1 MKKIHNLLILTI
13 LTFSTIVSA
22 TEIHV
27 KKANSSEA
35 PRVHVWTYNSANDV
49 PITNTSNWPNNL
61 PYTTAESNGWFSY
74 SFDSTAYGCLF
85 VYNNGQTADFK
96 YYTNDR
102 WIILNE
108 DGTLQSVNEVNPETA
123 NDIIFSESVA
133 PKENGKY
140 NEGAV
145 VQITITNPGNKDIYY
160 TTDGSDPSAVIGS
173 INGTEYTEPIEII
186 SNTTLKVSLAGAYA
200 YGFPVLGTPVVKT
213 YEFEEVVIIP
223 SFTYSTNPGLSDN
236 GTYLEGTT
244 VEVTFNLSNPS
255 NDPDWDIYYSLDGND
270 VDLSQINGGNYLNP
284 IRYAGAFNIT
294 SDIVVY
300 AKLFNVT
307 TGQSQGV
314 SPMVFNFEQPTP
326 QQTIYVKKEGSLTPP
341 KIHVWR
347 EDGAATITNP
357 ANWPNNLPLMTYDHE
372 SSDGWYSYAFDEVPS
387 FGTLFYLDNFKT
399 QDYKFYSEDRY
410 FLFDE
415 NNNLIS
421 NTTTKPFDE
430 EIILEASVDIE
441 PNANGKYDYGTVITV
456 TFSSNGGYSDRYI
469 AYTTD
474 GSDPATSSTF
484 TQLNK
489 TEGYPTTLQI
499 TSNTQLRAIEEQLY
513 RSNPRSNEVS
523 MNIEFEEPSSY
534 LEYSTDIKPNE
545 NGSFTEGETVNV
557 SISRLIGCGG
567 CSFAVFYTTDGSEPS
582 ESETKTLYTDA
593 IPVSQNTTIKA
604 AINSY
609 MGGTWYPT
617 EEFTLTF
624 EPPFEEVPSFT
635 YSTTPGLSD
644 NGTYPAGATVS
655 TTFNLNYPSDNP
667 NWIIYYA
674 LDGNPVDLANVG
686 TGSQN
691 AILYESA
698 FDVTSNLVVYAT
710 MYNTYTGQSQSVSP
724 MIFTF
729 EVPVPQYKIYVKK
742 QSGNTPP
749 KIHVWSNPEENK
761 PAMTDSSNWPTN
773 LPEMTYTYDNG
784 WYQFTTYD
792 FDSYG
797 TLFILDGEQT
807 EDYKF
812 YSEDRWFIFDEN
824 NELVSNTTTKPV
836 TIELSLSNDIQPNA
850 DGKFV
855 AGQTVTATFTSNG
868 GSYQRYIRYTTDGSD
883 PKTSASYQL
892 IVITQYTPATLE
904 ITEDTALRA
913 IEEGIY
919 GAGPYSNEV
928 SFNYEFEKG
937 KLVTIE
943 RDIEPRS
950 NGYYT
955 SGQTVNVTISR
966 TEGCGGCSYADYYTL
981 DGSDPKTSETRIQ
994 GGAFVSLEITTA
1006 TQLRAISYPVM
1017 SNPDDYEEAA
1027 ETFLFEPEQSSTI
1040 FVKRIGHDYC
1050 PKFHVWTKESGAD
1063 VAITNPSNWP
1073 NNLPDFYSHDGDGWY
1088 KYNLTNIEFGVLF
1101 VYADN
1106 YQTPDFKYFSDS
1118 VYIYLAQDGS
1128 TISVTNT
1135 KPSSSRESFEE
1146 AIPNN
1151 GLRLSPNPT
1160 SNTFTINF
1168 SNGKSESS
1176 IVTIYDL
1183 SGKLIYSETVPES
1196 SFINKEYSRFD
1207 LGLDSGTYIINV
1219 VSDSSN
1225 EIQRLVIK

>member
-35 PRVHVWTYNSANDV
+35 PRVHVWTYNGTNDV

-108 DGTLQSVNEVNPETA
+108 DGSLQSVHEVNPE
-123 NDIIFSESVA
+123 
-133 PKENGKY
+133 
-140 NEGAV
+140 
-145 VQITITNPGNKDIYY
+145 NPN
-160 TTDGSDPSAVIGS
+160 P
-173 INGTEYTEPIEII
+173 
-186 SNTTLKVSLAGAYA
+186 
-200 YGFPVLGTPVVKT
+200 F
-213 YEFEEVVIIP
+213 P

-236 GTYLEGTT
+236 GTYPFGTE
-244 VEVTFNLSNPS
+244 VEVTFNLNPF
-255 NDPDWDIYYSLDGND
+255 NGNFAIYYSLDGNP
-270 VDLSQINGGNYLNP
+270 VDLSNLE
-284 IRYAGAFNIT
+284 AGANHTNPVLYTGPFSISENTI
-294 SDIVVY
+294 VY
-300 AKLFNVT
+300 ATIYNLAT
-307 TGQSQGV
+307 DETQSV
-314 SPMVFNFEQPTP
+314 SPMIFTYQLPSP
-326 QQTIYVKKEGSLTPP
+326 KQTIYVKKEGSLTPP

-347 EDGAATITNP
+347 QDGAATITNP
-357 ANWPNNLPLMTYDHE
+357 ANWPNNLPLMTYDHQ
-372 SSDGWYSYAFDEVPS
+372 SSDGWYSYSFDEVPS
-387 FGTLFYLDNFKT
+387 YGTLFYLGNFKT
-399 QDYKFYSEDRY
+399 QDYKFYSENRY

-441 PNANGKYDYGTVITV
+441 PNANGKYDYGTVVTV

-499 TSNTQLRAIEEQLY
+499 SSNTQLRAIEEQLY

-523 MNIEFEEPSSY
+523 LNIAFEEPSSY
-534 LEYSTDIKPNE
+534 LEYSTDVKPNE
-545 NGSFTEGETVNV
+545 SGSFTEGETVNV

-567 CSFAVFYTTDGSEPS
+567 CSFAVYYTTDGSEPS

-617 EEFTLTF
+617 EELTLTF
-624 EPPFEEVPSFT
+624 EPP
-635 YSTTPGLSD
+635 TP
-644 NGTYPAGATVS
+644 
-655 TTFNLNYPSDNP
+655 
-667 NWIIYYA
+667 
-674 LDGNPVDLANVG
+674 
-686 TGSQN
+686 
-691 AILYESA
+691 E
-698 FDVTSNLVVYAT
+698 
-710 MYNTYTGQSQSVSP
+710 YT
-724 MIFTF
+724 
-729 EVPVPQYKIYVKK
+729 IYVKK
-742 QSGNTPP
+742 QGGNTPP
-749 KIHVWSNPEENK
+749 QIHVWSSPEENK
-761 PAMTDSSNWPTN
+761 PAMTDSSDWPNN
-773 LPEMTYTYDNG
+773 LPSMTYTYDNG

-812 YSEDRWFIFDEN
+812 YSEDRWFLFDEN

-855 AGQTVTATFTSNG
+855 AGETVTATFTSNG
-868 GSYQRYIRYTTDGSD
+868 GAYNRYIRYTTDGSD
-883 PKTSASYQL
+883 PQTSDSYQL

-904 ITEDTALRA
+904 ISEDTQLRA
-913 IEEGIY
+913 IEEGMY

-928 SFNYEFEKG
+928 GFYYEFEKG
-937 KLVTIE
+937 NLVTIE
-943 RDIEPRS
+943 RDIDPRG

-955 SGQTVNVTISR
+955 YGQTVNVTISR
-966 TEGCGGCSYADYYTL
+966 TEGCGGCSYVDYYTI
-981 DGSDPKTSETRIQ
+981 DGSDPKTSATRIQ
-994 GGAFVSLEITTA
+994 GGAFVNLEITMT

-1017 SNPDDYEEAA
+1017 GNPDNYEETAVN
-1027 ETFLFEPEQSSTI
+1027 FYFEPESSSTI

-1050 PKFHVWTKESGAD
+1050 PKFHVWTKESGED
-1063 VAITNPSNWP
+1063 VSITNPSNWP

-1106 YQTPDFKYFSDS
+1106 YQTTDFKYFSDS

-1128 TISVTNT
+1128 TISVTDT
-1135 KPSSSRESFEE
+1135 KPSSSREFFEE
-1146 AIPNN
+1146 TIPSN
-1151 GLRLSPNPT
+1151 GLSVAPNPT
-1160 SNTFTINF
+1160 SDTFTINF

-1183 SGKLIYSETVPES
+1183 SGKLIYSENVPES

>member
-13 LTFSTIVSA
+13 LIFSSIVTA

-27 KKANSSEA
+27 KRVNSNEA
-35 PRVHVWTYNSANDV
+35 PRVHVWTYNGSNDV
-49 PITNTSNWPNNL
+49 PITIDSDWPKNL
-61 PYTTAESNGWFSY
+61 PYTSAQSNGWFSY

-108 DGTLQSVNEVNPETA
+108 DGSLQSVNQVNPETA

-140 NEGAV
+140 DNGTT
-145 VQITITNPGNKDIYY
+145 VQVTITNPGNKDIYY
-160 TTDGSDPSAVIGS
+160 TTDGSNPSAVIGS
-173 INGTEYTEPIEII
+173 INGTEYTSPIEIN

-200 YGFPVLGTPVVKT
+200 YGFPVLGTPVVKS
-213 YEFEEVVIIP
+213 YEFEEVNP
-223 SFTYSTNPGLSDN
+223 FPTFTYSTNPGLSDN
-236 GTYLEGTT
+236 GTYPFGTE
-244 VEVTFNLSNPS
+244 VEVTFNLNPF
-255 NDPDWDIYYSLDGND
+255 NGNFAIYYSLDGNP
-270 VDLSQINGGNYLNP
+270 VDLSNLV
-284 IRYAGAFNIT
+284 AGANSTNPVLYTSPFSIT
-294 SDIVVY
+294 ENSIVY
-300 AKLFNVT
+300 ATIYNLAT
-307 TGQSQGV
+307 DETQTV
-314 SPMVFNFEQPTP
+314 SPMVFTYQLPSP
-326 QQTIYVKKEGSLTPP
+326 KQTIYVKKEGSLTPP

-347 EDGAATITNP
+347 QDGATTITNP
-357 ANWPNNLPLMTYDHE
+357 ANWPNNLPLMTYDHQ
-372 SSDGWYSYAFDEVPS
+372 SSDGWYSYSFDEVPS
-387 FGTLFYLDNFKT
+387 YGTLFYLGNFKS
-399 QDYKFYSEDRY
+399 QDYKFYSENRY

-421 NTTTKPFDE
+421 NTTTKPFEE
-430 EIILEASVDIE
+430 EIVLEATVSPE
-441 PNANGKYDYGTVITV
+441 ANENGKYPYGSTVTL
-456 TFSSNGGYSDRYI
+456 TFSSNGGFENRYI

-474 GSDPATSSTF
+474 GSDPSTSNTF

-513 RSNPRSNEVS
+513 RSNPRSNEVN

-534 LEYSTDIKPNE
+534 LKYTTDIEPNDSG
-545 NGSFTEGETVNV
+545 NFTEGQTVNV

-567 CSFAVFYTTDGSEPS
+567 CSFAIYYTTDGSEPS

-593 IPVSQNTTIKA
+593 IPVTATTIVKA
-604 AINSY
+604 AIHSY
-609 MGGTWYPT
+609 MGEEWYPK
-617 EEFTLTF
+617 EELTLTF
-624 EPPFEEVPSFT
+624 EPPFEQVPSFT
-635 YSTTPGLSD
+635 YSTTPWLND

-655 TTFNLNYPSDNP
+655 TTFSLNYPSDNP
-667 NWIIYYA
+667 NWIIYYSM
-674 LDGNPVDLANVG
+674 DGNPVDLTNVG

-691 AILYESA
+691 AILYEGA
-698 FDVTSNLVVYAT
+698 FDITSNLVVYAI

-729 EVPVPQYKIYVKK
+729 EVPVPQYKIHVKK
-742 QSGNTPP
+742 QGGNTPP
-749 KIHVWSNPEENK
+749 KIHVWSSPEENK

-792 FDSYG
+792 FNSYG

-812 YSEDRWFIFDEN
+812 YSEDRWFIFDKN

-850 DGKFV
+850 EGKFV
-855 AGQTVTATFTSNG
+855 AGQTVTATFSSNG
-868 GSYQRYIRYTTDGSD
+868 GSYNRYIRYTTDGSD
-883 PKTSASYQL
+883 PKTSATYQL
-892 IVITQYTPATLE
+892 IVIAQYTPATLE
-904 ITEDTALRA
+904 ITEDITLRA

-943 RDIEPRS
+943 RDIEPRG

-955 SGQTVNVTISR
+955 YGQTVSVTIGR

-994 GGAFVSLEITTA
+994 GGAFVNLEITST
-1006 TQLRAISYPVM
+1006 TELRAISYPVM
-1017 SNPDDYEEAA
+1017 GNPDNYD
-1027 ETFLFEPEQSSTI
+1027 ETAVNFYFEPESSSTI
-1040 FVKRIGHDYC
+1040 FVKRIGHAYC
-1050 PKFHVWTKESGAD
+1050 PKFHVWTKESGTD
-1063 VAITNPSNWP
+1063 VALTNTSNWP

-1088 KYNLTNIEFGVLF
+1088 QYNLTNIEFGFLF
-1101 VYADN
+1101 VYGDG
-1106 YQTPDFKYFSDS
+1106 YQTDDFKYFSDT